1 MVSYRSVPAHDELHR
16 DGESLVLLDGQVQ
29 RVSALGTAI
38 RRLAL
43 PTATLGELAAALEQ
57 EFGAPPAGDLLAVT
71 RQAADD
77 LVAAGLLERVEA

>member
-38 RRLAL
+38 RRRAVA
-43 PTATLGELAAALEQ
+43 TATLEELAAALEA
-57 EFGAPPAGDLLAVT
+57 EFGAPPAGDLLTLT
-71 RQAADD
+71 RRAADD
-77 LVAAGLLERVEA
+77 LVSAGLLEHVEG